1 MPARR
6 QIDQLFH
13 GLLASAPRMRRTYYF
28 NTGLMM
34 ARPDDE
40 DVRAA
45 VKDVLAASLLYPD
58 MSRRISFPEQTLMNL
73 ALMVRGVRCRDLF
86 GLCVA
91 SYHDEE
97 RGWPAPV
104 ARHYLGDAIR
114 RQPEVL
120 RSRHRDVVD
129 GALSAI
135 GTSVDELRRRG
146 LWPEPVT
153 AEAWNAAG
161 RRPTRGIGA
170 SPAAVSRDGDG
181 WLSAVPHRVR
191 RHFNDCTLLLATVI
205 PTELRSVR
213 LSFPEI
219 PPGKARSG

>member
-1 MPARR
+1 V
-6 QIDQLFH
+6 
-13 GLLASAPRMRRTYYF
+13 
-28 NTGLMM
+28 
-34 ARPDDE
+34 
-40 DVRAA
+40 DVHAA

-73 ALMVRGVRCRDLF
+73 AMMVRGVRCRDLF

-91 SYHDEE
+91 SYHDVD

-129 GALSAI
+129 GALEAI
-135 GTSVDELRRRG
+135 GTNVDELRLRG

-161 RRPTRGIGA
+161 RRPIRGIGS
-170 SPAAVSRDGDG
+170 SPA
-181 WLSAVPHRVR
+181 LYP
-191 RHFNDCTLLLATVI
+191 ATV
-205 PTELRSVR
+205 TGS
-213 LSFPEI
+213 
-219 PPGKARSG
+219 